1 MEHHH
6 PLHNCRWI
14 AGTKECQSPILL
26 RKFTAEKPLSATL
39 HITGL
44 GYFYAEINGNAVS
57 DHYFQPVVS
66 EYGPRDLSVFQYPL
80 FDKLCYR
87 IYYCTYDV
95 TSFVKGGENSLSI
108 QLGNGWYRQ
117 PERVS
122 EGPMTYGDQLKA
134 IYCLE
139 LTYPDRVVRICSDG
153 SETWVESNIL
163 YNNLFLGEVHD
174 LGHTSVA
181 EQPVELLPEDTVPL
195 VPQIGPPDR
204 LARTL
209 SPTLISERDGLH
221 IYDAGE
227 NISGIVR
234 LTATG
239 RPGEKI
245 TLEFAEN
252 LAADG
257 SLDFRS
263 AGSGT
268 ICTGGKP
275 QIQRDI
281 CICGEDT
288 LVFEPKFC
296 WHAFRYF
303 SVEGPGTDPQ
313 VLVIHSDAPQTA
325 AFESDSEGLNFLF
338 DAFIRTQHNNMHGSI
353 PSDCPHRER
362 LGYTGDGQVA
372 AAATM
377 MTLDCRDFYRKWIRD
392 ILDTQDTV
400 SGHVQHTA
408 PLGGGGGGP
417 VGWGGAIVI
426 VPYRYFKQYGE
437 TDLVEPLWE
446 PIQKWIG
453 YMQTRMDDHLI
464 TREEPKGWCL
474 GDWVTLEPIQ
484 IPEPLVNTCL
494 FIKCL
499 DMLVELAPVIG
510 RQKEIPQLEALQSR
524 CRAAVEKAYF
534 DPATGHF
541 FGGIQGADAYGLYAG
556 LGDGRTKQLLI
567 DKYDALG
574 HFDTG
579 FIGTD
584 VLLEVLF
591 RLGAADTAF
600 KLLSGEEMGS
610 FLYMKRHGATTI
622 WERWDGLES
631 HDHPMFGGCLRHL
644 YEGFLGI
651 RQAYG
656 TGGYSSVTVEP
667 QMPEGLGYIHGKLT
681 TPAGEIQVT
690 LRREQGQV
698 AKTVAIAGKEAHNDL
713 FTSL

>member
-1 MEHHH
+1 MEQNH
-6 PLHNCRWI
+6 PLFGCRWI
-14 AGTKECQSPILL
+14 GADKECQSPILS
-26 RKFTAEKPLSATL
+26 RKFSVEIPLSTTL

-44 GYFYAEINGNAVS
+44 GYFTAEINGKAVS

-66 EYGPRDLSVFQYPL
+66 EYAPRDLSKFSYPL
-80 FDKLCYR
+80 FDQLRYR

-95 TSFVKGGENSLSI
+95 TALMESGENLLSI

-117 PERVS
+117 PERID

-139 LTYPDRVVRICSDG
+139 LHYSDRPVRICSDG
-153 SETWVESNIL
+153 SETWVESNIV

-174 LGHTSVA
+174 FGHTPAPAQCVA
-181 EQPVELLPEDTVPL
+181 LLPEESAPL

-204 LARTL
+204 VIRTL
-209 SPTLISERDGLH
+209 SPTLVSEKNGVR

-227 NISGIVR
+227 NISGLVR
-234 LTATG
+234 LKTAG
-239 RPGEKI
+239 NPGERI
-245 TLEFAEN
+245 TLQFAEN
-252 LAADG
+252 LAQDG
-257 SLDFRS
+257 TLDFRS
-263 AGSGT
+263 AGSGST
-268 ICTGGKP
+268 CAGGKP

-281 CICGEDT
+281 CICGAEPGI
-288 LVFEPKFC
+288 FEPKFC

-303 SVEGPGTDPQ
+303 SVEGPGEDPEI
-313 VLVIHSDAPQTA
+313 LVIHSDAPVISE
-325 AFESDSEGLNFLF
+325 FESDCEGLNFLY

-372 AAATM
+372 AAAAM
-377 MTLDCRDFYRKWIRD
+377 MTLDCKDFYRKWMQD

-417 VGWGGAIVI
+417 VGWGGAIVV
-426 VPYRYFKQYGE
+426 VPYRYFKQYGDME
-437 TDLVEPLWE
+437 LLEVSWE
-446 PIQKWIG
+446 PIRKWLG
-453 YMQTRMDDHLI
+453 YLQTRMEESLI
-464 TREEPKGWCL
+464 VREEPKGWCL
-474 GDWVTLEPIQ
+474 GDWVTLDPIQ
-484 IPEPLVNTCL
+484 LPEPFVNTCL
-494 FIKCL
+494 LIRLL
-499 DMLVELAPVIG
+499 DMLLETAVPTGHPAD
-510 RQKEIPQLEALQSR
+510 IPELEALQRR

-541 FGGIQGADAYGLYAG
+541 LDGIQGADAYGLYAG
-556 LGDGRTKQLLI
+556 LGDERTKQFLI
-567 DKYDALG
+567 DKYDTLG

-591 RLGAADTAF
+591 QINAGDTAY
-600 KLLSGEEMGS
+600 KLLRSEDMGS
-610 FLYMKRHGATTI
+610 FLYMKHHGATTI

-644 YEGFLGI
+644 FEGFLGI

-656 TGGYSSVTVEP
+656 TGGYCDVTVQP
-667 QMPEGLGYIHGKLT
+667 QIPEGLNAIRGCLQ
-681 TPAGEIQVT
+681 TPRGQLRVT
-690 LRREQGQV
+690 LCREHGTLNKDV
-698 AKTVAIAGKEAHNDL
+698 YIP
-713 FTSL
+713 

>member
-1 MEHHH
+1 MEQNH
-6 PLHNCRWI
+6 PLFGCRWI
-14 AGTKECQSPILL
+14 GADKDCQSPILL
-26 RKFTAEKPLSATL
+26 RRFSAERPITATL

-44 GYFYAEINGNAVS
+44 GYFTAKLNG
-57 DHYFQPVVS
+57 QPVTDHRLQPVCS
-66 EYGPRDLSVFQYPL
+66 EYGPRDLSKFQYPL
-80 FDKLCYR
+80 FDQLTYR

-95 TSFVKGGENSLSI
+95 TGLIAEGENLLSI

-117 PERVS
+117 TERAS
-122 EGPMTYGDQLKA
+122 EGPLSYGDQLKA

-139 LTYPDRVVRICSDG
+139 LTYADRVVRICSDG
-153 SETWVESNIL
+153 SETWVESSIR
-163 YNNLFLGEVHD
+163 YNNLFIGEIHD
-174 LGHTSVA
+174 FTFLPGA
-181 EQPVELLPEDTVPL
+181 EQAVQLLPQEAATL
-195 VPQIGPPDR
+195 SPQIGAVDKIIR
-204 LARTL
+204 VLT
-209 SPTLISERDGLH
+209 PTLLWARNGVR

-234 LTATG
+234 LRTAG
-239 RPGEKI
+239 ASGEKI
-245 TLEFAEN
+245 RLQFAEN
-252 LAADG
+252 LADDG
-257 SLDFRS
+257 TLDFTS
-263 AGSGT
+263 AGSGC
-268 ICTGGKP
+268 ICTTGKR
-275 QIQRDI
+275 QIQTDE
-281 CICGEDT
+281 CICADT
-288 LVFEPKFC
+288 VQIFEPQFC

-303 SVEGPGTDPQ
+303 SLEGPGEDPE
-313 VLVIHSDAPQTA
+313 VLVIHSDAPVTA
-325 AFESDSEGLNFLF
+325 EFDSDSEALNFLY

-377 MTLDCRDFYRKWIRD
+377 MTMDCQDFYRKWMQD
-392 ILDTQDTV
+392 ILGTQDSV

-426 VPYRYFKQYGE
+426 VPYRYFKQYGDTE
-437 TDLVEPLWE
+437 LLEKAWE
-446 PIQKWIG
+446 PIRRWLM
-453 YMQTRMDDHLI
+453 YLQTRMEEHLI
-464 TREEPKGWCL
+464 VREEPQGWCL
-474 GDWVTLEPIQ
+474 GDWVTLDPIA
-484 IPEPLVNTCL
+484 IPEPFVNTCL
-494 FIKCL
+494 LIRCL
-499 DMLVELAPVIG
+499 DMLLETAAITG
-510 RQKEIPQLEALQSR
+510 HSADIPELEALR
-524 CRAAVEKAYF
+524 RNCRAAVEKAYF

-541 FGGIQGADAYGLYAG
+541 CGGIQGADAYGLYAG
-556 LGDGRTKQLLI
+556 LGDDRTKRLLI
-567 DKYDALG
+567 EKYDALG

-600 KLLSGEEMGS
+600 KLFQAEDMGS

-631 HDHPMFGGCLRHL
+631 QDHPMFGGCLRHL

-667 QMPEGLGYIHGKLT
+667 QMPKGLDFIHGSLQ
-681 TPAGEIQVT
+681 TPRGPLKVT
-690 LRREQGQV
+690 LRREQGQLNKQV
-698 AKTVAIAGKEAHNDL
+698 YM
-713 FTSL
+713 S

>member
-1 MEHHH
+1 MEHQH
-6 PLHNCRWI
+6 PLHSCRWI
-14 AGTKECQSPILL
+14 AGAKECQSPVLL
-26 RKFTAEKPLSATL
+26 RKFTAGKPLSATL

-44 GYFYAEINGNAVS
+44 GYFYAELNGQTVS
-57 DHYFQPVVS
+57 DHYYQPVVS
-66 EYGPRDLSVFQYPL
+66 EYGPRDLSKFSYPL
-80 FDKLCYR
+80 FDQLNYR

-95 TSFVKGGENSLSI
+95 TALMKEGENSLSI
-108 QLGNGWYRQ
+108 HLGNGWYRQ
-117 PERVS
+117 PERIS

-174 LGHTSVA
+174 LGHNPA
-181 EQPVELLPEDTVPL
+181 PEQAVEILPEETAPL
-195 VPQIGPPDR
+195 VSQIGPPDR
-204 LARTL
+204 IARTL
-209 SPTLISERDGLH
+209 SPTLIAEKDGIR

-234 LTATG
+234 LTTAG
-239 RPGEKI
+239 HPGEKI
-245 TLEFAEN
+245 TLEYAEN
-252 LAADG
+252 LTEEG
-257 SLDFRS
+257 TLDFRS
-263 AGSGT
+263 AGSGC
-268 ICTGGKP
+268 ICSTGKR
-275 QIQRDI
+275 QIQTDV
-281 CICGEDT
+281 CICGPEAA
-288 LVFEPKFC
+288 VFEPKFC

-303 SVEGPGTDPQ
+303 SIEGPGTDPT
-313 VLVIHSDAPQTA
+313 VLVIHSDAPRTA
-325 AFESDSEGLNFLF
+325 TFEADSEGLNFLF

-377 MTLDCRDFYRKWIRD
+377 MTLDSRDFYRKWIRD

-437 TDLVEPLWE
+437 TDMVETVWE
-446 PIQKWIG
+446 PIRKWLG
-453 YMQTRMDDHLI
+453 YIQSRMDDYLI
-464 TREEPKGWCL
+464 IREEPKGWCL
-474 GDWVTLEPIQ
+474 GDWVTLEPIA

-499 DMLVELAPVIG
+499 NMVIEMAPLVG
-510 RQKEIPQLEALQSR
+510 RQTAIPELEVLQQR

-541 FGGIQGADAYGLYAG
+541 CGGIQGADAYGLYAG
-556 LGDGRTKQLLI
+556 LGDERTKQLLI
-567 DKYDALG
+567 AKYDALG

-579 FIGTD
+579 FIGSD
-584 VLLEVLF
+584 VLLDILF
-591 RLGAADTAF
+591 RLEAADTAY
-600 KLLSGEEMGS
+600 KLLSGEEKGS

-622 WERWDGLES
+622 WERWDGEES
-631 HDHPMFGGCLRHL
+631 HDHPMFGGCVRHL

-656 TGGYSSVTVEP
+656 TGGYSHVTVEP
-667 QMPEGLGYIHGKLT
+667 QMPENLGFISGSLR
-681 TPAGEIQVT
+681 TPAGEISVT
-690 LRREQGQV
+690 LRREN
-698 AKTVAIAGKEAHNDL
+698 GKLQKDIQL
-713 FTSL
+713 P

>member
-1 MEHHH
+1 MEQNH
-6 PLHNCRWI
+6 PLFGCRWI
-14 AGTKECQSPILL
+14 GVDKECQSPILL
-26 RKFTAEKPLSATL
+26 RNFSAKKPLSATL

-44 GYFYAEINGNAVS
+44 GYFYAEINGKAVS

-66 EYGPRDLSVFQYPL
+66 EYGPRDLSKFSYPL
-80 FDKLCYR
+80 FDQLRYR

-95 TSFVKGGENSLSI
+95 SGLIAEGENTLSI

-117 PERVS
+117 PERID

-134 IYCLE
+134 IYCLV
-139 LTYPDRVVRICSDG
+139 LTYDDQVVRICSDG
-153 SETWVESNIL
+153 SETWVESNIV

-174 LGHTSVA
+174 FGHTPAPAQS
-181 EQPVELLPEDTVPL
+181 VELLPEETAPL

-204 LARTL
+204 VIRTL
-209 SPTLISERDGLH
+209 SPTLVSEQDGVR

-227 NISGIVR
+227 NISGLVR
-234 LTATG
+234 LKTAG
-239 RPGEKI
+239 NPGERI
-245 TLEFAEN
+245 TLQFAEN
-252 LAADG
+252 LTKDDT
-257 SLDFRS
+257 LDFRS
-263 AGSGT
+263 AGSGST
-268 ICTGGKP
+268 CAGGKP
-275 QIQRDI
+275 QIQQDI
-281 CICGEDT
+281 CICGET
-288 LVFEPKFC
+288 PGVFKPRFC
-296 WHAFRYF
+296 WHAFRFF
-303 SVEGPGTDPQ
+303 SLEGSGEDPEI
-313 VLVIHSDAPQTA
+313 LVIHSDAPVISE
-325 AFESDSEGLNFLF
+325 FESDCEGLNFLY

-372 AAATM
+372 AAAAM
-377 MTLDCRDFYRKWIRD
+377 MTLDSKDFYRKWMRD
-392 ILDTQDTV
+392 ILDTQDAV

-437 TDLVEPLWE
+437 SDMVKTVWE

-453 YMQTRMDDHLI
+453 YIQTRMEDFLI

-474 GDWVTLEPIQ
+474 GDWVTLEPIKL
-484 IPEPLVNTCL
+484 PEPLVNTCL

-499 DMLVELAPVIG
+499 DMVMEMAPLAG
-510 RQKEIPQLEALQSR
+510 HQEKIPELEALQCK

-541 FGGIQGADAYGLYAG
+541 LGGIQGADAYGLYAG
-556 LGDGRTKQLLI
+556 LGDERTKLHLI
-567 DKYDALG
+567 NKYDTLG

-591 RLGAADTAF
+591 RLDAADTAF
-600 KLLSGEEMGS
+600 KLLSSEEMGS

-631 HDHPMFGGCLRHL
+631 HNHPMFGGCLRHL
-644 YEGFLGI
+644 FEGFLGI
-651 RQAYG
+651 RQSYG
-656 TGGYSSVTVEP
+656 TGGYCQVTVQP
-667 QMPEGLGYIHGKLT
+667 QIPEGIHHIHGCLQ
-681 TPAGEIQVT
+681 TPRGQLQVNI
-690 LRREQGQV
+690 RREQNKLTREV
-698 AKTVAIAGKEAHNDL
+698 YL
-713 FTSL
+713 P

>member
-1 MEHHH
+1 MERNH
-6 PLHNCRWI
+6 PLHGCRWI
-14 AGTKECQSPILL
+14 AGAKECQSPILL
-26 RKFTAEKPLSATL
+26 RKFSAAKTLSAVL

-44 GYFYAEINGNAVS
+44 GYFYAELNGKAVS

-80 FDKLCYR
+80 FDKLSYR

-95 TSFVKGGENSLSI
+95 TSLVTDGENNLSI
-108 QLGNGWYRQ
+108 HLGNGWYRQ
-117 PERVS
+117 PERVN

-139 LTYPDRVVRICSDG
+139 LTYPDRMVRICSDS

-174 LGHTSVA
+174 FGYVSGP
-181 EQPVELLPEDTVPL
+181 EQPVELLPEESAEL
-195 VPQIGPPDR
+195 SPQIGPPDR
-204 LARTL
+204 VARTL
-209 SPTLISERDGLH
+209 SPTLISEKDGIR

-234 LTATG
+234 LPITG
-239 RPGEKI
+239 QPGEKVI
-245 TLEFAEN
+245 LQFAEN
-252 LAADG
+252 LTEDG
-257 SLDFRS
+257 ALDFRS
-263 AGSGT
+263 AGGGCISS
-268 ICTGGKP
+268 TGKR
-275 QIQRDI
+275 QIQTDV
-281 CICGEDT
+281 CICGPEAA
-288 LVFEPKFC
+288 VFEPKFC

-303 SVEGPGTDPQ
+303 SLEGPAVDPQ

-325 AFESDSEGLNFLF
+325 TFTSDSEGLNFLF

-372 AAATM
+372 AAAAM
-377 MTLDCRDFYRKWIRD
+377 MTLDCRDFYRKWIQD
-392 ILDTQDTV
+392 ILDTQDKV

-437 TDLVEPLWE
+437 TDMVETLWE
-446 PIQKWIG
+446 PIRKWIS
-453 YMQTRMDDHLI
+453 YIQTRMDDYLI

-474 GDWVTLEPIQ
+474 GDWVTLDPIQ
-484 IPEPLVNTCL
+484 IPAPLVNTCL
-494 FIKCL
+494 FVKCL
-499 DMLVELAPVIG
+499 DMVMELAPLVG
-510 RQKEIPQLEALQSR
+510 RQAEIPVLEVLQNQ
-524 CRAAVEKAYF
+524 CRKAIETAYF

-541 FGGIQGADAYGLYAG
+541 CDGIQGADAYGLYAG
-556 LGDGRTKQLLI
+556 LGNERTKQLLV
-567 DKYDALG
+567 DKYEALG

-584 VLLEVLF
+584 VLLDVLF
-591 RLGAADTAF
+591 QLGAVDTAY
-600 KLLSGEEMGS
+600 KLLSSEETGS

-622 WERWDGLES
+622 WERWDGEES
-631 HDHPMFGGCLRHL
+631 QNHPMFGGCLRHI
-644 YEGFLGI
+644 YQDFLGI

-656 TGGYSSVTVEP
+656 TGGYTNVTVEP
-667 QMPEGLGYIHGKLT
+667 QMPETLGYISGSLK
-681 TPAGEIQVT
+681 TPAGEIKVT
-690 LRREQGQV
+690 LRRENGLLQQN
-698 AKTVAIAGKEAHNDL
+698 IQL
-713 FTSL
+713 P

>member
-1 MEHHH
+1 MDQNH
-6 PLHNCRWI
+6 PLFGCRWI
-14 AGTKECQSPILL
+14 GADKECQSPILS
-26 RKFTAEKPLSATL
+26 RKFSVEIPLSTTL

-44 GYFYAEINGNAVS
+44 GYFTAEINGKAVS

-66 EYGPRDLSVFQYPL
+66 EYGPRDLSKFSYPL
-80 FDKLCYR
+80 FDQLRYR

-95 TSFVKGGENSLSI
+95 TALMESGENLLSI

-117 PERVS
+117 PERID

-139 LTYPDRVVRICSDG
+139 LHYSDRVVRICSDG
-153 SETWVESNIL
+153 SETWVESNIV

-174 LGHTSVA
+174 FGHTPAPAQSVA
-181 EQPVELLPEDTVPL
+181 LLPEETAPL

-204 LARTL
+204 CVRTL
-209 SPTLISERDGLH
+209 SPTLVSEKNGVR

-227 NISGIVR
+227 NISGLVR
-234 LTATG
+234 LKTAG
-239 RPGEKI
+239 NPGERI
-245 TLEFAEN
+245 TLQFAEN
-252 LAADG
+252 LAEDG
-257 SLDFRS
+257 TLDFRS
-263 AGSGT
+263 AGSGST
-268 ICTGGKP
+268 CAGGKP

-281 CICGEDT
+281 CICGAQPGI
-288 LVFEPKFC
+288 FEPKFC

-303 SVEGPGTDPQ
+303 SVEGPGEDPEI
-313 VLVIHSDAPQTA
+313 LVIHSDAPVISE
-325 AFESDSEGLNFLF
+325 FESDCEGLNFLY

-372 AAATM
+372 AAAAM
-377 MTLDCRDFYRKWIRD
+377 MTLDCKDFYRKWMQD
-392 ILDTQDTV
+392 ILDTQDAV

-417 VGWGGAIVI
+417 VGWGGAIVV
-426 VPYRYFKQYGE
+426 VPYRYFKQYGDME
-437 TDLVEPLWE
+437 LLEVSWE
-446 PIQKWIG
+446 PIRKWLG
-453 YMQTRMDDHLI
+453 YLQTRMEESLI
-464 TREEPKGWCL
+464 VREEPKGWCL

-484 IPEPLVNTCL
+484 LPEPFVNTCL
-494 FIKCL
+494 LIRLL
-499 DMLVELAPVIG
+499 DMLLETAVPTGHPADIPELA
-510 RQKEIPQLEALQSR
+510 ALQRR
-524 CRAAVEKAYF
+524 CRAAVENAYF

-541 FGGIQGADAYGLYAG
+541 LDGIQGADAYGLYAG
-556 LGDGRTKQLLI
+556 LGDERTKQFLI
-567 DKYDALG
+567 DKYDTLG

-591 RLGAADTAF
+591 QINAGDTAY
-600 KLLSGEEMGS
+600 KLLRSEDMGS
-610 FLYMKRHGATTI
+610 FLYMKHHGATTI

-644 YEGFLGI
+644 FEGFLGI

-656 TGGYSSVTVEP
+656 TGGYCDVTVQP
-667 QMPEGLGYIHGKLT
+667 QMPEGLNAIRGCLQ
-681 TPAGEIQVT
+681 TPRGQLRVT
-690 LRREQGQV
+690 LLREHGTLNKDV
-698 AKTVAIAGKEAHNDL
+698 YIP
-713 FTSL
+713 

>member
-1 MEHHH
+1 MEQNHS
-6 PLHNCRWI
+6 LFGCRWI
-14 AGTKECQSPILL
+14 GADKECQSPILL
-26 RKFTAEKPLSATL
+26 RNFSVKKPLSATL

-44 GYFYAEINGNAVS
+44 GYFTAEINGKAVS

-66 EYGPRDLSVFQYPL
+66 EYGPRDLSKFSYPL
-80 FDKLCYR
+80 FDQLNYR

-95 TSFVKGGENSLSI
+95 SGLIAEGENTLSI

-117 PERVS
+117 PERID

-139 LTYPDRVVRICSDG
+139 LHYSDRVVRICSDG
-153 SETWVESNIL
+153 SETWVESNIV

-174 LGHTSVA
+174 FGHTPAPAQS
-181 EQPVELLPEDTVPL
+181 VELLPEETAPL

-204 LARTL
+204 VIRTL
-209 SPTLISERDGLH
+209 SPTLVAEKDGVC

-234 LTATG
+234 LKTAG
-239 RPGEKI
+239 NPGERI
-245 TLEFAEN
+245 TLQFAEN
-252 LAADG
+252 LAEDG
-257 SLDFRS
+257 TLDFRS
-263 AGSGT
+263 AGSGST
-268 ICTGGKP
+268 CAGGKP

-281 CICGEDT
+281 CICGAEPGI
-288 LVFEPKFC
+288 FEPKFC

-303 SVEGPGTDPQ
+303 SLEGPGEDPEI
-313 VLVIHSDAPQTA
+313 LVIHSDAPVISE
-325 AFESDSEGLNFLF
+325 FESDCEGLNFLY

-372 AAATM
+372 AAAAM
-377 MTLDCRDFYRKWIRD
+377 MTLDCKDFYRKWMQD
-392 ILDTQDTV
+392 ILDTQDAV

-417 VGWGGAIVI
+417 VGWGGAIVV
-426 VPYRYFKQYGE
+426 VPYRYFKQYGDME
-437 TDLVEPLWE
+437 LLEVSWE
-446 PIQKWIG
+446 PIRKWLG
-453 YMQTRMDDHLI
+453 YLQTRMDEYLI
-464 TREEPKGWCL
+464 VREEPKGWCL
-474 GDWVTLEPIQ
+474 GDWVTLDPIQ
-484 IPEPLVNTCL
+484 LPEPFVNTCL
-494 FIKCL
+494 LIRLL
-499 DMLVELAPVIG
+499 DMLLETATPTGHPVD
-510 RQKEIPQLEALQSR
+510 IPELEALQSR

-541 FGGIQGADAYGLYAG
+541 LDGIQGADAYGLYAG
-556 LGDGRTKQLLI
+556 LGDDRTKQLLI
-567 DKYDALG
+567 EKYDALG
-574 HFDTG
+574 RFDTG

-591 RLGAADTAF
+591 QINAGDTAY
-600 KLLSGEEMGS
+600 KLLSSEEMGS
-610 FLYMKRHGATTI
+610 FLYMKHHGATTI

-644 YEGFLGI
+644 FEGFLGI

-656 TGGYSSVTVEP
+656 TGGYCQVTVQP
-667 QMPEGLGYIHGKLT
+667 QIPEGMHHIHACLQ
-681 TPAGEIQVT
+681 TPRGQLRVT
-690 LRREQGQV
+690 LQRKQGSI
-698 AKTVAIAGKEAHNDL
+698 TKEVYIP
-713 FTSL
+713 